1 MKKLFIT
8 SFLSLVSITI
18 FGQSITLTP
27 NNTGI
32 NTEGR
37 MYYDNVAKEFRYW
50 NGSVY
55 APLGGSGGSGVGWA
69 LSGLNLYST
78 NAGNVGVGTDTP
90 SSKLTIRHNFSNM
103 LSLQNTS
110 ALGSGVSNSISFGG
124 TNYTTGVIS
133 TIGTSASAARM
144 GFLTGYSFAG
154 GISSLQERL
163 SIANNG
169 NVGVGQTN
177 PQSTLDVGGSIRF
190 SGSNPAAFVL
200 TATIGV
206 NSYTRATSGVVPTLV
221 TSPADDTYSI
231 KINHPMSN
239 NNPNAIIM
247 VTPHYAFP
255 TGVFYNNG
263 YWYLIP
269 IGDFKLNFARAGVKF
284 SCVPTS
290 ACFEAL
296 VIESYD
302 FPSFYNGLKFNILI
316 IQN

>member
-8 SFLSLVSITI
+8 SLLSLASITI

-27 NNTGI
+27 NNSGV

-37 MYYDNVAKEFRYW
+37 MYYDNVTKEFRYW

-55 APLGGSGGSGVGWA
+55 APVGGSGGSGGSWA

-90 SSKLTIRHNFSNM
+90 NSKLTIRHNFSNL

-110 ALGSGVSNSISFGG
+110 ALGSGVTNSISFGG

-133 TIGTSASAARM
+133 TIGTSTSAARM
-144 GFLTGYSFAG
+144 GFLTGYSFTG

-206 NSYTRATSGVVPTLV
+206 NSYTYFSTGAVPTLI
-221 TSPADDTYSI
+221 TSPAPIYSLRI
-231 KINHPMSN
+231 DHPMCN
-239 NNPNAIIM
+239 NNPKAIIM
-247 VTPHYAFP
+247 VTPQERYFAGVIY
-255 TGVFYNNG
+255 TGG
-263 YWYLIP
+263 YWYLVP
-269 IGDFKLNFARAGVKF
+269 DAEYKLSFTRVGVKL
-284 SCVPTS
+284 SCAPT
-290 ACFEAL
+290 AVCIDAL
-296 VIESYD
+296 AISDRENKYFWD
-302 FPSFYNGLKFNILI
+302 GLKFNILI